1 MPFFNTYTSETGHA
15 QRAPTST
22 SMTIGILSAMLEEIL
37 LLSSNIKD
45 KQITTIGNRDY
56 ISGTLEGQNVVAA
69 FSRWGKV
76 AAAQTATTL
85 ITKFEAEKIIF
96 TGVAGAAAPE
106 LEIGDVVIGK
116 MLLQHDMDASAIP
129 AFKKF
134 EIPLLGITHFT
145 ADPDLARLALE
156 SAREYLAAIRSQSI
170 SHSALD
176 EYNIHSPTAYHGTI
190 ASGDLFIAD
199 SKKIASLRNEIE
211 GLLCIEMEGAA
222 VAQVCHEH
230 HIPFVVIRA
239 ISDKADSN
247 AMHDFPNFV
256 KNIVSHYSEGIVRG
270 MLKNIS

>member
-1 MPFFNTYTSETGHA
+1 
-15 QRAPTST
+15 
-22 SMTIGILSAMLEEIL
+22 MTIGILSAMLEEIH
-37 LLSSNIKD
+37 LLSSNIIG

-56 ISGTLEGQNVVAA
+56 IGGMLEGQNVVAA

-85 ITKFEAEKIIF
+85 ITKFGAEKIIF

-116 MLLQHDMDASAIP
+116 SLIQHDMDASAIP
-129 AFKKF
+129 AFRKF
-134 EIPLLGITHFT
+134 EIPLLGITHFQ
-145 ADPDLARLALE
+145 ADHDLVHLALE
-156 SAREYLAAIRSQSI
+156 SAREYLSSIRTQGI

-176 EYNIHSPTAYHGTI
+176 EYNIHGPNVYSGTI

-199 SKKIASLRNEIE
+199 SKKIASLRSEIE

-230 HIPFVVIRA
+230 QIPFVVIRA

-256 KNIVSHYSEGIVRG
+256 KNIVSHYSYGIVRG
-270 MLKNIS
+270 MLRQLSVVSLYSLAEVRVC